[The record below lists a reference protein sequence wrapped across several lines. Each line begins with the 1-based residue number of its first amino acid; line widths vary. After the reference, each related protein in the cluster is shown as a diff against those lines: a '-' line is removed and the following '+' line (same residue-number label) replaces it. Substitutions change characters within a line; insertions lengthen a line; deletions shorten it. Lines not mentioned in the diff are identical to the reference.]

1 MLADSDIVL
10 STYHTIAAES
20 TDITSPLCKIN
31 WFRIVLDEGRW
42 FSLISSQSLTE
53 VWTAHIIRGM
63 TTKLFKSIKRLRAN
77 FRWCLTGTPIQNS
90 LEDLAALVNFI
101 QSSPL
106 DDFHVFK
113 KHIISPL
120 MKGSEKGVDNLRQL
134 LDSVCLRRTKQLL
147 NLPKVIS
154 ETRLLNFSPREK
166 RQYIDTRDKL
176 VRMINQNR
184 LQQQNKGCLGVFQLQ
199 LQLRRLCNHGTFQK
213 SSLGVEDFDPEQAIA
228 HLRKQKQAKC
238 EVCGTHVT
246 GIHGIEEQRSGSFTT
261 CGHLLCSK
269 CIPTMKGA
277 LQKIDGRD
285 GCLKCSLCP
294 ETNFGEYLVTEEA
307 SPKPSKYGNKNLS
320 AWQYFDKA
328 GCSTKISAV
337 VADIE
342 QHKAEGKR

>member
-1 MLADSDIVL
+1 VLADSDIVL

-31 WFRIVLDEGRW
+31 WFRIVLDEGRR

-53 VWTAHIIRGM
+53 VCTAHIIRGM

-134 LDSVCLRRTKQLL
+134 LDCVCLRRTKQLL
-147 NLPKVIS
+147 NLPQIIS
-154 ETRLLNFSPREK
+154 ESRLLNFSPREK

-176 VRMINQNR
+176 VKMINQNR

-199 LQLRRLCNHGTFQK
+199 LQLRRLCNHGTFQR

-238 EVCGTHVT
+238 EVCGIHVT

-261 CGHLLCSK
+261 CGYLLCSK
-269 CIPTMKGA
+269 CIPTMKEA

-294 ETNFGEYLVTEEA
+294 ETIFGEYLVTEEA
-307 SPKPSKYGNKNLS
+307 SSKPSKYGNKNLS

>member
-1 MLADSDIVL
+1 MKV
-10 STYHTIAAES
+10 
-20 TDITSPLCKIN
+20 C
-31 WFRIVLDEGRW
+31 
-42 FSLISSQSLTE
+42 
-53 VWTAHIIRGM
+53 TAHIIRSM
-63 TTKLFKSIKRLRAN
+63 TTKLFKSMKRLRAN

-120 MKGSEKGVDNLRQL
+120 MKGSGEGVDNLRQL
-134 LDSVCLRRTKQLL
+134 LDSVCLRRTKELL
-147 NLPKVIS
+147 NLPKAIFES
-154 ETRLLNFSPREK
+154 RLLDFSPREK
-166 RQYIDTRDKL
+166 RQYVETRDKL

-184 LQQQNKGCLGVFQLQ
+184 LQPQNKGCLGVFQLQ

-213 SSLGVEDFDPEQAIA
+213 SSVGVEDFDPEQAIA
-228 HLRKQKQAKC
+228 HLRKLKQARC
-238 EVCGTHVT
+238 EVCNGHVT
-246 GIHGIEEQRSGSFTT
+246 GIHGIEEQRSGSFTM

-269 CIPTMKGA
+269 CIPKMKGA
-277 LQKIDGRD
+277 LQKINGRD

-294 ETNFGEYLVTEEA
+294 ETIFGEYLVTEEA
-307 SPKPSKYGNKNLS
+307 SSKPSRSVNNKTLS
-320 AWQYFDKA
+320 AWQYFDKD

-337 VADIE
+337 VAEIE